1 MGLVPTRW
9 FLDASKD
16 AGTARI
22 GRIKMDRGSHWRWL
36 GRASGRKC
44 HPGGGHLRISD
55 PPEV

>member
-1 MGLVPTRW
+1 MQAKMP
-9 FLDASKD
+9 
-16 AGTARI
+16 ARP
-22 GRIKMDRGSHWRWL
+22 GSGGIKMDRGSHWRWL